1 MDPEDWTMGQL
12 AAQDGYTPPETFG
25 PTNVIDRRSFVPDK
39 PFEQP
44 TDEEM
49 FQYELMKKM
58 MGNEPLGRG
67 PPPELNPQPEP
78 TGDDELD
85 DARGGLRPMT
95 REELDQFEEQMKA
108 GVPKSREEM
117 AQLMGRPYDP
127 WGLRK
132 GAEDKLSAMSLEQ
145 IGLAAPHGGIGS
157 VLRPA
162 PNFDD
167 ELRVMRGWEHPG
179 MIERIAPAYPIETF
193 DVGRRRR

>member
-1 MDPEDWTMGQL
+1 MDPEDWQMGQL
-12 AAQDGYTPPETFG
+12 AAQDGYMPETFG
-25 PTNVIDRRSFVPDK
+25 PSNVIDRRSFVPDK
-39 PFEQP
+39 AFEQP

-49 FQYELMKKM
+49 FQYELLKSLRTNDALK
-58 MGNEPLGRG
+58 GG
-67 PPPELNPQPEP
+67 PSLSQQIDP

-95 REELDQFEEQMKA
+95 REELDQFEEQMRMPVTGPRSQNA
-108 GVPKSREEM
+108 M
-117 AQLMGRPYDP
+117 AQPDMH
-127 WGLRK
+127 GLRQSAQDRL
-132 GAEDKLSAMSLEQ
+132 GAMQLEQ
-145 IGLAAPHGGIGS
+145 LGLAPPAGGIGS